1 MTTLLTVAPT
11 GSCTDSHG
19 FVLTCVW
26 QNPDPHAPSIQ
37 FCAIWPS
44 YVELNVALTL
54 GTSDS
59 VSTGG
64 MGGGSCGGG
73 GGGGL
78 GGKATVVSDTLKL
91 LADTPSSLASVVE
104 IVFELSV
111 VLRAVSASEG
121 VP

>member
-1 MTTLLTVAPT
+1 M
-11 GSCTDSHG
+11 
-19 FVLTCVW
+19 
-26 QNPDPHAPSIQ
+26 
-37 FCAIWPS
+37 
-44 YVELNVALTL
+44 
-54 GTSDS
+54 
-59 VSTGG
+59 
-64 MGGGSCGGG
+64 GG

-121 VP
+121 VPWTVKDIVAVVSVVIGVDTLTLVLSVVERLEVRAFVRLAVAAASVLRLSPPDGVNTMINVTT